1 MKPNKYDI
9 EVTLLCPECGSSSF
23 QYDSETKDPTS
34 IIKCASCGRE
44 CSREQLIQDN
54 KSQMEK
60 LASQAGE
67 EAVKDFA
74 KEMRK
79 SLEKAFRG
87 NKNIKL
93 R

>member
-9 EVTLLCPECGSSSF
+9 EITLLCPECGSSSF
-23 QYDSETKDPTS
+23 KYDRETTDSTS
-34 IIKCASCGRE
+34 IVKCASCGRE

-54 KSQMEK
+54 KPQIEK
-60 LASQAGE
+60 RATQSGN